1 MTLILGKLTNLIKKL
16 QNDSKKKAALLRTA
30 FVYCDELFLTI

>member
-1 MTLILGKLTNLIKKL
+1 MSIQSKSYKMI
-16 QNDSKKKAALLRTA
+16 QKKKAALLRTA